1 MNDESIHKIY
11 TRENV
16 VRVARA
22 VTQLPDSFKKG
33 LADFRH
39 KSAICV
45 SNFRGKYS
53 TTYDSAG
60 WRVPHDGLM
69 MVAAV

>member
-22 VTQLPDSFKKG
+22 VTQLPDSRKKAV
-33 LADFRH
+33 ADFSH

-53 TTYDSAG
+53 TA
-60 WRVPHDGLM
+60 
-69 MVAAV
+69 